1 MDAPLKTFA
10 RAFGN
15 RTLVYYQKPDGELT
29 KFIVWHQR
37 PYHNQL
43 AEHEALNLFPPKL
56 RPRPLNLWFTGFNE
70 EDNEAATIK
79 LPWYR
84 VVQRVFDWVRR
95 GVKHEPRMP
104 WRW

>member
-1 MDAPLKTFA
+1 MDTTVKTFA

-37 PYHNQL
+37 PYHNKL
-43 AEHEALNLFPPKL
+43 AEHEALNLFSPKIRTRL
-56 RPRPLNLWFTGFNE
+56 REEFAGFN
-70 EDNEAATIK
+70 DSDTNHATIK
-79 LPWYR
+79 LPWYI

>member
-1 MDAPLKTFA
+1 MDTPVKTFA

-37 PYHNQL
+37 PYHSPL
-43 AEHEALNLFPPKL
+43 AEHEALNLFSPK
-56 RPRPLNLWFTGFNE
+56 RPVRLLDDPFI
-70 EDNEAATIK
+70 DNDIEKMTIK
-79 LPWYR
+79 LPWYI